1 MKVGD
6 LVALRLCHDAGK
18 IGMITGIP
26 TPSNIPW
33 SESKPELRL
42 YMVLTDKGNQ
52 CYTGNQLIRH
62 KWMENES
69 R

>member
-6 LVALRLCHDAGK
+6 LIALRLCQHAGK
-18 IGMITGIP
+18 IGMITCVP
-26 TPSNIPW
+26 KQSHL
-33 SESKPELRL
+33 SSRKPELRL
-42 YMVLTDKGNQ
+42 YMVLTDKGDQ

-62 KWMENES
+62 KWMKNES

>member
-6 LVALRLCHDAGK
+6 LVALRLCQQAGK
-18 IGMITGIP
+18 IGMIVGIP
-26 TPSNIPW
+26 EPSNLAKR
-33 SESKPELRL
+33 KPELAL
-42 YMVLTDKGNQ
+42 YMVLLDTGNQ

-62 KWMENES
+62 RWMENES